1 MIQENG
7 LEPREANKW
16 NRHARKTK
24 EAALDGGRACCAGF
38 ADCALMRRRFVS
50 LKFVAA
56 VNSFSGPAQKPGA
69 GHFAIANAKG

>member
-24 EAALDGGRACCAGF
+24 EAALDGRRACCAGF
-38 ADCALMRRRFVS
+38 ADCALMAPAIS
-50 LKFVAA
+50 QLQTQKAEI
-56 VNSFSGPAQKPGA
+56 SFAPRSSREGK
-69 GHFAIANAKG
+69 K